1 MAGTGFRN
9 GARVEVE
16 RVSFLYANGS
26 KKVVALQEVS
36 FSVGGGGIHA
46 VIGPSG
52 CGKSTLLYI
61 LAGLLSPVQGKVLV
75 NGERP
80 VAGRRGT
87 SLILQDYGL
96 LPWKN
101 VWENAVLGL
110 VIRRLP
116 PREISVR
123 GEKVLKEMGLWELRK
138 HYPAELS
145 GGQRQRVA
153 IARSLATEPDLLLMD
168 EPFSSLDALTRENF
182 QEILREIAR
191 DEDLT
196 VVLVTHDIEEAAY
209 LGRRIIVF
217 TPCPG
222 RVFKIYNNPQAG
234 TTGYRKTADFFRLCT
249 ELRSALEFGRETGS
263 GKGGEEAAGSGVCH

>member
-1 MAGTGFRN
+1 MGGSSGQKK
-9 GARVEVE
+9 GASVIVDNL
-16 RVSFLYANGS
+16 SFVYANDG
-26 KKVVALQEVS
+26 KKVEALREVS
-36 FSVGGGGIHA
+36 FSVEGGIYA

-61 LAGLLSPVQGKVLV
+61 LAGLLAPVRGEVLI

-80 VAGRRGT
+80 VPGRRAT

-96 LPWKN
+96 LPWKT
-101 VWENAVLGL
+101 VWDNAVLGL

-116 PREISVR
+116 SREILSR
-123 GEKVLKEMGLWELRK
+123 GEKVLREMGLWELRK

-168 EPFSSLDALTRENF
+168 EPFSSLDALTRESF
-182 QEILREIAR
+182 QEILREVAESR
-191 DEDLT
+191 GLT

-209 LGRRIIVF
+209 LGRRVIVF
-217 TPCPG
+217 TPRPG
-222 RVFKIYNNPQAG
+222 CVSGVYENPLAG
-234 TTGYRKTADFFRLCT
+234 SPGYRKTPEFYRFCT
-249 ELRSALEFGRETGS
+249 ELRSALEGERS
-263 GKGGEEAAGSGVCH
+263 GAG